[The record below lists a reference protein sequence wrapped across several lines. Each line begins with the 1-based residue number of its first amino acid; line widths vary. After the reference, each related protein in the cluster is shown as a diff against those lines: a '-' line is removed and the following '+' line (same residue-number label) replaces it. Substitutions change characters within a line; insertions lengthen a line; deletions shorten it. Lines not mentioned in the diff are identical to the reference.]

1 MPEPPDPASFLDE
14 HFPWIRRV
22 AASLCR
28 KHGVEGDDA
37 KDFLS
42 YTIERLVENDYAV
55 LRKFRGESSIT
66 TYLTVVISMHFQ
78 DWLISRWGRW
88 RPSAAAKREGPVA
101 VKLEMLVC
109 RDGHTLEQAARI
121 LRDRGVTTATDR
133 ELAFLLSRLPVR
145 SGTRPRQVGPEPL
158 EATPAAE
165 TADQGVRETEADAER
180 RDVLAALTRV
190 LDALPPEDR
199 IIVQMRFW
207 ESSSV
212 ADIARVRGLDQKPLY
227 RRQDRILKTLRE
239 ALEKAGISR
248 EQVLELLDEDAE

>member
-1 MPEPPDPASFLDE
+1 MDE

-28 KHGVEGDDA
+28 KHGVAGDDA

-42 YTIERLVENDYAV
+42 YTLERLVENDCAV

-66 TYLTVVISMHFQ
+66 TYLTVVIAMHFQ

-101 VKLEMLVC
+101 VMLERLVY
-109 RDGHTLEQAARI
+109 RDGYSLEQAARI
-121 LRDRGVTTATDR
+121 LRERGLTTATDR
-133 ELAFLLSRLPVR
+133 ELAVLLSRFPVR
-145 SGTRPRQVGPEPL
+145 SGTRPREVGPEPL
-158 EATPAAE
+158 ESTPAVE
-165 TADQGVRETEADAER
+165 TADLGVRETEAEAER
-180 RDVLAALTRV
+180 QDVLAALKRV
-190 LDALPPEDR
+190 VDALPPEDR

-207 ESSSV
+207 ENSSV

-227 RRQDRILKTLRE
+227 RRQDRILKALRE

-248 EQVLELLDEDAE
+248 EQIRRLLDEDAE